1 MTREEFEAYLINLF
15 PNMIISDVRKVVD
28 NIFTY
33 YYSVSEEIDILAT
46 YISDWDHIDSEGDT
60 QNFQSAVVKITTAD
74 SEGYQTISQF
84 DLPMFKVELTQDFL
98 ENKLQ
103 DIYDILNN

>member
-46 YISDWDHIDSEGDT
+46 YISD
-60 QNFQSAVVKITTAD
+60 
-74 SEGYQTISQF
+74 
-84 DLPMFKVELTQDFL
+84 
-98 ENKLQ
+98 
-103 DIYDILNN
+103 